1 MTSKKLFLLIFVCI
15 LHLYA
20 CKKNKP
26 VQLAQT
32 PPMGWNSFDSYGCAI
47 YDELALKEAEV
58 FINSYAPFG
67 YEYFV
72 IDNGWFSNPE
82 TVIHDSLKLPIS
94 QHSKPENVTIDS
106 FGIVQPS
113 ETFFPNGFQGIVNK
127 LHAANLK
134 FGLHIMRGIPRKAV
148 KHNTPIEGTEYSA
161 RDVHTTKDNCTWCTY
176 MHGLDMSKPGAQE
189 YLDNLVS
196 TFAEWGVDF
205 IKVDDIT
212 HHPEEILGYVK
223 AIQNSGRPMVL
234 SLSPGGQQDKEYLDI
249 YRQAHMLRITKD
261 IWDDSISIVRSF
273 RAWKEWNEYSEPGF
287 WPDLDMIPFGELSI
301 LKRDFNKSRSK
312 ELLAEQN
319 ELRFGGQMHHW
330 CQFDRNEKET
340 FITQRALAK
349 SPLMIGGS
357 LVSMDEHSYKLLTN
371 KEMIDCNKFG
381 SGASLKYDN
390 NGIEVWKSEEA
401 NTKSGWIGIFNRTE
415 RDIGFTVSSANLHLN
430 KTKVYLLHHIWKNK
444 LLQLNDTVDIAEG
457 GVAFIKY
464 EERNPNK

>member
-1 MTSKKLFLLIFVCI
+1 MKLKNILPVLFICI
-15 LHLYA
+15 LMIYA
-20 CKKNKP
+20 CKKDP
-26 VQLAQT
+26 SVQLAQT

-47 YDELALKEAEV
+47 YDELALKEADV
-58 FINSYAPFG
+58 FITSYAPYG

-94 QHSKPENVTIDS
+94 QHSKPENVTINR

-113 ETFFPNGFQGIVNK
+113 ETFFPNGFKEIVNK

-148 KHNTPIEGTEYSA
+148 EQNTPIEGTEYSA
-161 RDVHTTKDNCTWCTY
+161 RDVYTTEGNCTWCTY

-196 TFAEWGVDF
+196 TFAKWGVDL

-212 HHPEEILGYVK
+212 QHPEEILGYVK
-223 AIQNSGRPMVL
+223 AIQNSGRPMIL
-234 SLSPGGQQDKEYLDI
+234 SLSPGGQQNKEYLDI
-249 YRQAHMLRITKD
+249 YRQAHMLRITED

-273 RAWKEWNEYSEPGF
+273 RAWKEWSNYSEPGF

-301 LKRDFNKSRSK
+301 LKRDYNKSRSD
-312 ELLAEQN
+312 ELLTDIT

-330 CQFDRNEKET
+330 CNFDRNEKET

-357 LVSMDEHSYKLLTN
+357 LVSMDDHSYKLLTN
-371 KEMIDCNKFG
+371 KEMIACNKLG
-381 SGASLKYDN
+381 SGASLKYND
-390 NGIEVWKSEEA
+390 NGIEVWLSEET
-401 NTKSGWIGIFNRTE
+401 NKESGWIGVFNRTE
-415 RDIGFTVSSANLHLN
+415 KDTSYTLSSDNLNLN
-430 KTKVYLLHHIWKNK
+430 KTQAYSFYHIWENVS
-444 LLQLNDTVDIAEG
+444 LQLNDPVEIGEG

-464 EERNPNK
+464 EEQNPNK